1 MNTRETHV
9 TFAFRCVV
17 NEYSGS
23 AVVVRLAG
31 WKMNVNVSRGSSP
44 HFGRDHARATPG
56 MKRSHASLSLPS
68 IAQSLTCYLTQTSA
82 TLEHEPDTHTISM
95 LKSHGGAVPLYYLS
109 GYKRLRSLTPDP
121 DERLRTLQDAV
132 RLTPEL
138 LLCGPHDSWVKHQQ
152 TLEMQEE
159 EPGSSVVGTYEAV
172 VLPAGAGAPPRVL
185 PLPMRNDY
193 LRVITEALG
202 STGPLAHH
210 CEYQGKEPKQ
220 PVLYFLLRASSSSS
234 SLSARDGAI
243 ASSLAAEAAAAPS
256 LVPNVLATRL
266 AGFPIT
272 GDALLADAK
281 VLGDGSARF
290 KPTSLASIEALIA
303 KRMGLMGFLMAK
315 LQRPL
320 LGAWQLPPRRQAFP
334 STEPPAKLLE
344 EWVSSSSA
352 KGVQIR
358 QLEEWVSSSSAMGVQ
373 IRQGDGRHKAMVT
386 VLAQPER
393 VTAGGQPAPHTKFV
407 GTATTDAPCG
417 LSELPETARWV
428 PANDDRAIMGAAG
441 SGGARDDAIEEGRVL
456 RRLEVRGEPKPTKKE
471 AEAAAVLRLM
481 QLLVDGAPPPDP
493 PFRILRQQNDEA
505 MNDDDAIEVLPA
517 GSRMAVSYELVDAAD
532 PTVVLEALSLG
543 DAPQANTPRNAPI
556 NSPLILGCQVLQPLV
571 ETALAEMGAAWFVG
585 VKSHLGPLPWTVT
598 RTLRVTA
605 AHYGAHRQA
614 VLTLTVHKAERP
626 REEAMYEM
634 GGSGE
639 RSDGAQHGASLG
651 ERRVAKLLV
660 LVEEQHPRSVCDVG
674 CGEGRFLES
683 LVRRQLEGGLPGLT
697 RLIGTDVDERLL
709 RRARAKLKRVLDT
722 ARAAEGVASS
732 GSASDDAA
740 AAEAAA
746 EAAATLAV
754 GWKACS
760 LEELPTDCGMTGCG
774 MADVI
779 TLIEVVEHL
788 DPPVLAALGT
798 ALLGRCQ
805 PRALLVSTPNKEFN
819 LNMMV
824 QCTMSTPCPRND
836 PHLTYDD
843 VRRLQLA
850 ERFCK
855 PCALFVS
862 GSPPSIDAY
871 PLRCDDHRF
880 EWTRAEF
887 TFWARALAA
896 ANGYSVS
903 FDGVGGGPLDEA
915 QRTGERFHGP
925 GPSTQIAIFVRDRIE
940 R

>member
-1 MNTRETHV
+1 
-9 TFAFRCVV
+9 
-17 NEYSGS
+17 
-23 AVVVRLAG
+23 
-31 WKMNVNVSRGSSP
+31 MNVNVSRGSSP

-358 QLEEWVSSSSAMGVQ
+358 Q
-373 IRQGDGRHKAMVT
+373 GDGRHKAVVT

-915 QRTGERFHGP
+915 QRSGERFHGP

>member
-1 MNTRETHV
+1 
-9 TFAFRCVV
+9 
-17 NEYSGS
+17 
-23 AVVVRLAG
+23 
-31 WKMNVNVSRGSSP
+31 
-44 HFGRDHARATPG
+44 
-56 MKRSHASLSLPS
+56 
-68 IAQSLTCYLTQTSA
+68 
-82 TLEHEPDTHTISM
+82 
-95 LKSHGGAVPLYYLS
+95 
-109 GYKRLRSLTPDP
+109 
-121 DERLRTLQDAV
+121 
-132 RLTPEL
+132 
-138 LLCGPHDSWVKHQQ
+138 
-152 TLEMQEE
+152 
-159 EPGSSVVGTYEAV
+159 
-172 VLPAGAGAPPRVL
+172 
-185 PLPMRNDY
+185 MRNDY

-358 QLEEWVSSSSAMGVQ
+358 Q
-373 IRQGDGRHKAMVT
+373 GDGRHKAVVT

-517 GSRMAVSYELVDAAD
+517 GSRMAVSYEIVDAAD

-709 RRARAKLKRVLDT
+709 RRARAKIKRVLDT
-722 ARAAEGVASS
+722 ARAAEGIASS

-746 EAAATLAV
+746 EAAA
-754 GWKACS
+754 
-760 LEELPTDCGMTGCG
+760 
-774 MADVI
+774 
-779 TLIEVVEHL
+779 
-788 DPPVLAALGT
+788 GT
-798 ALLGRCQ
+798 
-805 PRALLVSTPNKEFN
+805 
-819 LNMMV
+819 
-824 QCTMSTPCPRND
+824 
-836 PHLTYDD
+836 
-843 VRRLQLA
+843 VR
-850 ERFCK
+850 E
-855 PCALFVS
+855 
-862 GSPPSIDAY
+862 
-871 PLRCDDHRF
+871 
-880 EWTRAEF
+880 
-887 TFWARALAA
+887 
-896 ANGYSVS
+896 
-903 FDGVGGGPLDEA
+903 
-915 QRTGERFHGP
+915 
-925 GPSTQIAIFVRDRIE
+925 
-940 R
+940 

>member
-1 MNTRETHV
+1 
-9 TFAFRCVV
+9 
-17 NEYSGS
+17 
-23 AVVVRLAG
+23 
-31 WKMNVNVSRGSSP
+31 
-44 HFGRDHARATPG
+44 
-56 MKRSHASLSLPS
+56 MKRSLSLPS
-68 IAQSLTCYLTQTSA
+68 IAQNLTWYLTPDTSA
-82 TLEHEPDTHTISM
+82 TLEHEPDTHTVSM

-185 PLPMRNDY
+185 SLPMRNDY

-220 PVLYFLLRASSSSS
+220 PVLYFLLHASSSSS
-234 SLSARDGAI
+234 SLAARDGAI

-256 LVPNVLATRL
+256 LVPNVLASRL

-281 VLGDGSARF
+281 VLGDGRARF

-352 KGVQIR
+352 Q
-358 QLEEWVSSSSAMGVQ
+358 GVQ
-373 IRQGDGRHKAMVT
+373 IRQGDGRKAMVT

-407 GTATTDAPCG
+407 GTATTDTPCE
-417 LSELPETARWV
+417 LPELPETARWV
-428 PANDDRAIMGAAG
+428 PATEESAVKGAAG
-441 SGGARDDAIEEGRVL
+441 KGGARDDALDEGRAL
-456 RRLEVRGEPKPTKKE
+456 RRLEVKGEPKPTKKE

-481 QLLVDGAPPPDP
+481 QLLVDGAPPPEP
-493 PFRILRQQNDEA
+493 PFRILQLLSDEAVNDEA
-505 MNDDDAIEVLPA
+505 VNDEAVNDDDAIEVLPA
-517 GSRMAVSYELVDAAD
+517 GSRLAVSYELVDAAD
-532 PTVVLEALSLG
+532 PTVVLETLSLG
-543 DAPQANTPRNAPI
+543 VAPQANSPRNAPI
-556 NSPLILGCQVLQPLV
+556 DSPLMLGCQVLQPLV

-605 AHYGAHRQA
+605 AHYGAPRQA

-639 RSDGAQHGASLG
+639 GSDGAQHGASLG

-660 LVEEQHPRSVCDVG
+660 LVEELHPRSVCDVG

-722 ARAAEGVASS
+722 ARAAEGVAEGVVSSS
-732 GSASDDAA
+732 GSASDAADAA
-740 AAEAAA
+740 AAAAKAAKAA

-754 GWKACS
+754 EWTAGS
-760 LEELPTDCGMTGCG
+760 LEELPAGCGMVGCG

-836 PHLTYDD
+836 PRLTHDD
-843 VRRLQLA
+843 VRRLQQA
-850 ERFCK
+850 GRFCK

-862 GSPPSIDAY
+862 GAPPSIDAY

-887 TFWARALAA
+887 QTWARALATA
-896 ANGYSVS
+896 HGYSVS
-903 FDGVGGGPLDEA
+903 FDGVGGGPLDEV
-915 QRTGERFHGP
+915 QRSGERFHGP
-925 GPSTQIAIFVRDRIE
+925 GPSTQIASFE
-940 R
+940 RA

>member
-1 MNTRETHV
+1 
-9 TFAFRCVV
+9 
-17 NEYSGS
+17 
-23 AVVVRLAG
+23 
-31 WKMNVNVSRGSSP
+31 
-44 HFGRDHARATPG
+44 

-152 TLEMQEE
+152 TLKMQEE

-220 PVLYFLLRASSSSS
+220 PVLYFLLHASSSSS
-234 SLSARDGAI
+234 SLAARDGAI
-243 ASSLAAEAAAAPS
+243 ASSLGAEAAAAPS

-358 QLEEWVSSSSAMGVQ
+358 Q
-373 IRQGDGRHKAMVT
+373 GDGRHKAVVT

-709 RRARAKLKRVLDT
+709 RRARAKIKRVLDT

-887 TFWARALAA
+887 QIWARALAA